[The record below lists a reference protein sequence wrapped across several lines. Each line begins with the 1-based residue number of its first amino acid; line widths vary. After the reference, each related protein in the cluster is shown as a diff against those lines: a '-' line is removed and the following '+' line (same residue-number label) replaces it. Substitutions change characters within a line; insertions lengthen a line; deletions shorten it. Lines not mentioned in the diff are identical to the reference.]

1 MKALKEASR
10 FLLAACILLC
20 SVALALSIFTRTT
33 LLNDD
38 FYISS
43 LEKSG
48 YFTCL
53 DQEIYDSFRNYSLVT
68 SIPADVFTGAVSG
81 DEIKSLTKEN
91 IGDTMSYMRHE
102 GGYTGKKIDVS
113 GIDSAI
119 RKYASG
125 ITGESSQLSTVTK
138 EAAAIVNSRAVLFDV
153 SRVEKYSQFQSLRE
167 GIYIVYKN
175 VYAIAGMLALQAAL
189 LFLITRK
196 KEGSYQLW
204 IGGALLAAS
213 MVLLVPS
220 LMGLGYGMPYR
231 FAVGDYCLRVALSS
245 FAIGY
250 LRNLALSAIV
260 MLLGGIFMLYI
271 GILKMPL
278 QNSKT

>member
-10 FLLAACILLC
+10 FLLAAGIMFC
-20 SVALALSIFTRTT
+20 SIALALSVFTRTT

-53 DQEIYDSFRNYSLVT
+53 GQEIDDSFRNYSLIT
-68 SIPADVFTGAVSG
+68 SIPAEVFMGAVSAG
-81 DEIKSLTKEN
+81 EIENLTKEN
-91 IGDTMSYMRHE
+91 IVDTMSYMRHE
-102 GGYTGKKIDVS
+102 AGYAVKKIDAT

-119 RKYASG
+119 RKYATG

-167 GIYIVYKN
+167 AVYIVYKN
-175 VYAIAGMLALQAAL
+175 VYAIAGTLVLLAVL
-189 LFLITRK
+189 LFVMTRK

-213 MVLLVPS
+213 VVLLVPS
-220 LMGLGYGMPYR
+220 LMGLAYGFPYR
-231 FAVGDYCLRVALSS
+231 FSVGDYYLKVALSG
-245 FAIGY
+245 FALGY
-250 LRNLALSAIV
+250 LRNLIISGLV
-260 MLLGGIFMLYI
+260 MLLGGIAMLYI
-271 GILKMPL
+271 GILKAPPL
-278 QNSKT
+278 NSKT